1 MLHVEGLSHAFGA
14 RTVLC
19 DLTFS
24 LEKGAFAFLTGPSGS
39 GKTTLLRLLHGGL
52 SLTAGRAVVAGH
64 DLSAL
69 PPQGPS
75 ILLPGGPSILPPGR
89 PSILPPR
96 RLSILPPRRL
106 ALLPPRRLA
115 ALRRDVSMVFQD
127 FKILPDRTAREN
139 VALPLVVRGM
149 EPERLDRRVAS
160 ALLALGL
167 DAVADRPC
175 SELAGGEKQRVAI
188 ARAVVA
194 GPKLML
200 ADEPTGNLDG
210 GLALRILHILRQFS
224 DHGTTVL
231 MATHSPAL
239 VAVVPDAVVIRLPA
253 QPAAS
258 VETGTPGRPASATT
272 PAGPGG
278 AA

>member
-14 RTVLC
+14 RAVLC
-19 DLTFS
+19 DLSFS

-52 SLTAGRAVVAGH
+52 PLAAGRAVVAGH
-64 DLSAL
+64 DLAA
-69 PPQGPS
+69 PV
-75 ILLPGGPSILPPGR
+75 
-89 PSILPPR
+89 PR
-96 RLSILPPRRL
+96 RASIQPRERP

-127 FKILPDRTAREN
+127 FKILPDRTVREN

-149 EPERLDRRVAS
+149 ERDRLDRRVAS

-175 SELAGGEKQRVAI
+175 AELAGGEKQRVAI

-210 GLALRILHILRQFS
+210 ELALRILHILRQFS

-231 MATHSPAL
+231 MATHSPEL
-239 VAVVPDAVVIRLPA
+239 VAAVPDAVVIRLP
-253 QPAAS
+253 
-258 VETGTPGRPASATT
+258 
-272 PAGPGG
+272 GPRG